1 MRCAFYRNIWAFI
14 YAAVAF
20 AACFCAVS
28 CTDAYSGKNMPE
40 GDYSEA
46 VLLKVLEEDPTDTDA
61 LSKLWGIYTREGRF
75 HDLIQSAGKC
85 YSIALEERDTA
96 LMVVSGVYLGQAY
109 ILTDKPDSMVF
120 YFNRVLPAAERYKEP
135 FPLIAI
141 YNGMGIHSLNSAL
154 NYNEALSWYY
164 KGLEVAY
171 EHEDMLNY
179 TILLSNIVW
188 VYYLRHDPEGL
199 RYAEEAY
206 RLGKEMGS
214 DYALYFGTLSCA
226 YMYYV
231 AGDLDKALDYV
242 REAGYLSEKIPG
254 MNNVDAFHA
263 MILAR
268 QGRYEEAGKYFKS
281 AFSDTDNMDVTT
293 LIDAYQMYGD
303 FLQGQGRYA
312 EAVESYLKGLDIS
325 ESHYN
330 FFCILRLYK
339 GLADAYGKM
348 GDSAKVI
355 DFLRRSTAITDTL
368 FNVEKERAFGS
379 MQIQYENAK
388 RDGDLKE
395 KEMQIMRQQHK
406 LTLYVCFIV
415 AAIAI
420 ASVVLAFY
428 RRKNLMYRDQVRRY
442 EERIRREEQ
451 LRAET
456 EASKTKK
463 DEDKNEE
470 LFNRLE
476 KLMKEN
482 EIWRDKDLSVEKLAA
497 LLDTNRSY
505 VSRMFSTHAG
515 ISYNDYNNSYR
526 IKEAV
531 KVLSDP
537 KDDIPLKLLSD
548 NLGYSSISSF
558 YRLFQKE
565 TGVPPSHFRKEYR
578 KLKENENAA

>member
-1 MRCAFYRNIWAFI
+1 
-14 YAAVAF
+14 
-20 AACFCAVS
+20 
-28 CTDAYSGKNMPE
+28 
-40 GDYSEA
+40 
-46 VLLKVLEEDPTDTDA
+46 
-61 LSKLWGIYTREGRF
+61 
-75 HDLIQSAGKC
+75 
-85 YSIALEERDTA
+85 
-96 LMVVSGVYLGQAY
+96 
-109 ILTDKPDSMVF
+109 MVF
-120 YFNRVLPAAERYKEP
+120 YFNKVLLAAERYKEP

-171 EHEDMLNY
+171 DHDDMLNY

-242 REAGYLSEKIPG
+242 RETGYLSEKIPG

-339 GLADAYGKM
+339 GLADA
-348 GDSAKVI
+348 
-355 DFLRRSTAITDTL
+355 
-368 FNVEKERAFGS
+368 
-379 MQIQYENAK
+379 
-388 RDGDLKE
+388 
-395 KEMQIMRQQHK
+395 
-406 LTLYVCFIV
+406 
-415 AAIAI
+415 
-420 ASVVLAFY
+420 
-428 RRKNLMYRDQVRRY
+428 
-442 EERIRREEQ
+442 
-451 LRAET
+451 
-456 EASKTKK
+456 
-463 DEDKNEE
+463 
-470 LFNRLE
+470 
-476 KLMKEN
+476 
-482 EIWRDKDLSVEKLAA
+482 
-497 LLDTNRSY
+497 
-505 VSRMFSTHAG
+505 
-515 ISYNDYNNSYR
+515 
-526 IKEAV
+526 
-531 KVLSDP
+531 
-537 KDDIPLKLLSD
+537 
-548 NLGYSSISSF
+548 
-558 YRLFQKE
+558 
-565 TGVPPSHFRKEYR
+565 
-578 KLKENENAA
+578 

>member
-1 MRCAFYRNIWAFI
+1 MRCAFYGNIRALI
-14 YAAVAF
+14 YAAAAF
-20 AACFCAVS
+20 AACFCSVS
-28 CTDAYSGKNMPE
+28 CTDAYNGKNMPE
-40 GDYSEA
+40 VDYSEA
-46 VLLKVLEEDPTDTDA
+46 ALLKVLEEDSTDTGA
-61 LSKLWGIYTREGRF
+61 LSRLWGIYTREGRF

-85 YSIALEERDTA
+85 YRIALEKSDTA

-120 YFNRVLPAAERYKEP
+120 YFNGVLPAAERRKEP

-141 YNGMGIHSLNSAL
+141 YNGKGIHSLNSAL

-171 EHEDMLNY
+171 EHDDMLNY

-188 VYYLRHDPEGL
+188 VYYLRHDSEGL

-206 RLGKEMGS
+206 RLGKEIGS
-214 DYALYFGTLSCA
+214 DYSLYFGALSCA

-242 REAGYLSEKIPG
+242 REAGYLSGKIPG

-268 QGRYEEAGKYFKS
+268 QGHYEEAGRYFKS
-281 AFSDTDNMDVTT
+281 AFSDTGKMDVTT

-303 FLQGQGRYA
+303 FLQSQGRYG

-348 GDSAKVI
+348 ADSAKVI

-388 RDGDLKE
+388 RDGELKE

-406 LTLYVCFIV
+406 LILYVCLIV

-442 EERIRREEQ
+442 EEQIKREES

-463 DEDKNEE
+463 DEDRNEE

-482 EIWRDKDLSVEKLAA
+482 EIWRDKELSVEKLAA

-505 VSRMFSTHAG
+505 VSSMFSTHAG
-515 ISYNDYNNSYR
+515 ISYNDYINSYR

-578 KLKENENAA
+578 KLKENIV